1 MCEYLCVKFEVSSKV
16 WTNLPPPTPAHIT
29 KQTPKNPTYIM
40 VKNDTLFTKNNISP
54 EIHLASAS

>member
-16 WTNLPPPTPAHIT
+16 LTNLAPPTPAHIT